1 MFFIDG
7 INKTD
12 LYLGTSLSTN
22 STGKALANDF
32 VQEVQVKASGYGAEY
47 RAAIGGVISAVTK
60 SGSNQWHG
68 GFGTYYLSNNLQGAV
83 RPTLQLNPT
92 NQKEAQYVLAPAD
105 AFTHWE
111 TAADVGGPIRRDR
124 LWFHVGFNPQ
134 VRTTQSNR
142 DVQEHEPGSDV

>member
-1 MFFIDG
+1 M
-7 INKTD
+7 
-12 LYLGTSLSTN
+12 
-22 STGKALANDF
+22 
-32 VQEVQVKASGYGAEY
+32 QEVQVKASGYSAEY
-47 RAAIGGVISAVTK
+47 RAAIGGVISVVTK

-111 TAADVGGPIRRDR
+111 TAADVGGPIVHDR
-124 LWFHVGFNPQ
+124 LWFHV
-134 VRTTQSNR
+134 RLQSPGKNNESDR
-142 DVQEHEPGSDV
+142 DVQEHESTVDV